1 MWEILIDGESEVES
15 ATLVHAFVGFYCENE
30 VENVIGIW
38 KGKPHCTAEREL
50 GKICRVKNGQFRREF
65 WGLAPKK
72 GQQGIDVPF

>member
-30 VENVIGIW
+30 VEDVIGIW

-50 GKICRVKNGQFRREF
+50 GKICRVKNGQLDVNFGAWLLR
-65 WGLAPKK
+65 K
-72 GQQGIDVPF
+72 GNRG